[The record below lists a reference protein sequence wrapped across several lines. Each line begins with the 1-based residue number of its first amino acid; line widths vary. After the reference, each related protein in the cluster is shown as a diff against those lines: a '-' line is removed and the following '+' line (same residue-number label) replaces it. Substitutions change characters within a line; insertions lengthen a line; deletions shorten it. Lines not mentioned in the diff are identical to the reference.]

1 MIKIGILSVPSN
13 AMNLTPNSLQ
23 RLFFAKEKESPFQPT
38 ESDYEIL
45 KIIKYN
51 LRQIIFTFTHSY
63 SYLQA
68 AGLWS

>member
-1 MIKIGILSVPSN
+1 MIKIGILNVPSN
-13 AMNLTPNSLQ
+13 VMNLTPNSLQ

-38 ESDYEIL
+38 ESEYEIL

-51 LRQIIFTFTHSY
+51 LRQIFTFTHSY